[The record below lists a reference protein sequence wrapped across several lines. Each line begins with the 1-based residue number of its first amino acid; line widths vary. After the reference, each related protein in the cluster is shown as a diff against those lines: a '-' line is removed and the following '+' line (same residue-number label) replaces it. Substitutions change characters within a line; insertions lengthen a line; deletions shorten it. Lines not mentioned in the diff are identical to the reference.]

1 MRLVASDDVNRTAAR
16 AAAALLE
23 RNVLDLYGKKKKSE
37 VLAMRKKKKK
47 KKKSVETIFVRES
60 IASFQWTGSRDPFH
74 AQCKSS

>member
-23 RNVLDLYGKKKKSE
+23 RNVLDLYGKKKKKRSIS
-37 VLAMRKKKKK
+37 MRKKKKK
-47 KKKSVETIFVRES
+47 KKKKVKIFVRES